1 MTTIIFFV
9 SMFFLALIA
18 GLRAYQLKVREI
30 GFLSSFYLKGDLFL
44 NNVVDSIIYKYNR
57 WKKISQIFLF
67 EFLPSLLYENLV
79 KAKDFVSKKYYEN
92 GDKFR
97 GRRVLRSHGSV
108 SFFLGRLSEEK
119 GTSHEGRV

>member
-9 SMFFLALIA
+9 SLFGLLLIS
-18 GLRAYQLKVREI
+18 GLRAYQVKVGEI
-30 GFLSSFYLKGDLFL
+30 SLLRSLYLKGDLYL
-44 NNVVDSIIYKYNR
+44 NNLFDAMVYKYNR
-57 WKKISQIFLF
+57 YKKISHIFLF

-79 KAKDFVSKKYYEN
+79 KAKDYVSKKYYEN
-92 GDKFR
+92 GDRYR